1 MRIGRISSF
10 RAFAAGTTVTR
21 ASYWSTPS
29 VASRALHTTFIRRNE
44 QSTKPSE
51 GPKDIQIEFKIEP
64 LPRPGESIEHKRA
77 RLLYQS
83 RKRGIL
89 ETDLLLS
96 RFAKTYLNS
105 FNAEQL
111 EEYDRF
117 LDEYDWDIYYWIT
130 DNPQRTVPERWQN
143 SEIFKLLQTQVQT
156 QRSESLRMP
165 DL

>member
-1 MRIGRISSF
+1 MRIVYSSSF
-10 RAFAAGTTVTR
+10 RAFAAGTTLTR

-29 VASRALHTTFIRRNE
+29 
-44 QSTKPSE
+44 PS
-51 GPKDIQIEFKIEP
+51 GPTDIQIEFKIEP

-117 LDEYDWDIYYWIT
+117 LDEYDWDIYYWVT

-143 SEIFKLLQTQVQT
+143 SEIFKLLQTQVQA
-156 QRSESLRMP
+156 QGSEILRMP

>member
-1 MRIGRISSF
+1 MRRACISSF

-21 ASYWSTPS
+21 ASYWSTLS
-29 VASRALHTTFIRRNE
+29 VARRALHTSFIGRNE
-44 QSTKPSE
+44 QSTKLS
-51 GPKDIQIEFKIEP
+51 GPTNIQIEFKIEP

-117 LDEYDWDIYYWIT
+117 LDEYDWDIYYWVT

-143 SEIFKLLQTQVQT
+143 SELFKLLRTQVQT
-156 QRSESLRMP
+156 QGSEILRMP

>member
-1 MRIGRISSF
+1 MTLLRIWSF
-10 RAFAAGTTVTR
+10 QLLAARPTARG
-21 ASYWSTPS
+21 AYWS
-29 VASRALHTTFIRRNE
+29 IRSLAHRNFHGSYARHDE
-44 QSTKPSE
+44 QSAKPS
-51 GPKDIQIEFKIEP
+51 GPRDIQIQFKIEP

-96 RFAKTYLNS
+96 RFAKTYLSS

-117 LDEYDWDIYYWIT
+117 LDEYDWDIYYWVT
-130 DNPQRTVPERWQN
+130 DNPQRTIPEKWKD
-143 SEIFKLLQTQVQT
+143 SEIFKLLKAQVQT
-156 QRSESLRMP
+156 QGKEILRMP

>member
-1 MRIGRISSF
+1 MRIGYTSSF

-21 ASYWSTPS
+21 ASYWSTLS
-29 VASRALHTTFIRRNE
+29 VASQALHTTCIRRNE
-44 QSTKPSE
+44 QSTKPS
-51 GPKDIQIEFKIEP
+51 GPTDIQIEFKIEP

-117 LDEYDWDIYYWIT
+117 LDEYDWDIYYWVT

-143 SEIFKLLQTQVQT
+143 SEIFKLLQTQVQA
-156 QRSESLRMP
+156 QGSEILRMP